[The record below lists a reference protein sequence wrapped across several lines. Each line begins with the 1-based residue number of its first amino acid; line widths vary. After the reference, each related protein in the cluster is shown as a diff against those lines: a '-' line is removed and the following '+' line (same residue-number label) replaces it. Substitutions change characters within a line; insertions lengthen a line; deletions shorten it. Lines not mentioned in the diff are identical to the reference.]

1 MKNNQ
6 QNAIVINEET
16 NQKKSNISKKDLEVV
31 ENPSE
36 SEIEEGVAEKFVNF
50 LFDIYDGSDINIRK
64 DACGDIHVDV
74 KYSNSNTPKERKRS
88 NGKQ

>member
-6 QNAIVINEET
+6 RKAIVINEET
-16 NQKKSNISKKDLEVV
+16 NQKTSNISKKDLEVDK
-31 ENPSE
+31 P

-74 KYSNSNTPKERKRS
+74 KYSNSNTSKEGKRS

>member
-6 QNAIVINEET
+6 RNAIVINEET
-16 NQKKSNISKKDLEVV
+16 NQKTSNISKKDLEVDK
-31 ENPSE
+31 PSE

-74 KYSNSNTPKERKRS
+74 KYSNSNTPQRKET
-88 NGKQ
+88 